1 MKKKEVLF
9 DEEIFDEKVYAET
22 KQKYADMAEKLP
34 DLLASLAAEGLPAT
48 WDYFQQITDADDSF
62 KRWVDDQYMK
72 RVSSYDFLPMDE
84 RNRIIDTYDALFER
98 LKDDVAQLRRMKRER
113 LPLVDADG
121 TIMVDMDKVEEMAR
135 KVATTRINT
144 TKMQAYWEQVNKVV
158 QAINDLRQYEDKNGL
173 PDSTFN
179 PASIYTR
186 LQGVYVPS
194 NLSTT
199 EFRDKFSTPE
209 KFQNIFLNQFKR
221 K

>member
-1 MKKKEVLF
+1 MKKKEMLF
-9 DEEIFDEKVYAET
+9 DEEIFDEKVYTET
-22 KQKYADMAEKLP
+22 KQKYEDMAERLP
-34 DLLASLAAEGLPAT
+34 DLLASLAAEGLP
-48 WDYFQQITDADDSF
+48 TDWSF
-62 KRWVDDQYMK
+62 VDDITCNESAFREWVNMQK
-72 RVSSYDFLPMDE
+72 EERHKGKFLTINE
-84 RNRIIDTYDALFER
+84 LER
-98 LKDDVAQLRRMKRER
+98 LSEELDDFYDRVIPSVNAIRRMRIER
-113 LPLVDADG
+113 LPLSDASG
-121 TIMVDMDKVEEMAR
+121 LITVDMDKVEEIAR
-135 KVATTRINT
+135 KVATTRINA
-144 TKMQAYWEQVNKVV
+144 TKMQAYWEQVSKLV
-158 QAINDLRQYEDKNGL
+158 QAINDLREYEERNGL